1 MKPYR
6 QIKNKNKIIRIFDE
20 NVDGHE
26 LVWHK
31 DRKDRIVEIVK
42 GEGWK
47 LQMDN
52 KVPIQLKEGMVVEI
66 PKEMF
71 HRVIKGKTPLTIKIK
86 EL

>member
-6 QIKNKNKIIRIFDE
+6 QIKNKNHIIRTFDE

-26 LVWHK
+26 LVWHRDK
-31 DRKDRIVEIVK
+31 KDRIVEILK
-42 GEGWK
+42 GEGWE

-52 KVPIQLKEGMVVEI
+52 KVPVQLKEGMTIEI

-71 HRVIKGKTPLTIKIK
+71 HRVIKGKTPLTIRIK
-86 EL
+86 EI